1 MGRMCETNPLSEAIS
16 IVGLSSLARGVGL
29 THQALRKWERAGRM
43 PRTEW
48 TGETAYAEKIEELT
62 GGQVTKARLLARWPV
77 VAPCAR
83 SAPAQPAIER
93 AAALQ
98 LIERRATDRRQ
109 DGGPPPDGYYKRTG
123 GQRRREWR

>member
-1 MGRMCETNPLSEAIS
+1 MSDATPLSEAIS
-16 IVGLSSLARGVGL
+16 MVGLVALARGLNL

-48 TGETAYAEKIEELT
+48 TGETAYADKIEAMT
-62 GGQVTKARLLARWPV
+62 GGRVTKTRLLAPWPV
-77 VAPCAR
+77 AAPTLSR
-83 SAPAQPAIER
+83 PAQPSVEHAV
-93 AAALQ
+93 ALQ
-98 LIERRATDRRQ
+98 LIERRAADRRQ